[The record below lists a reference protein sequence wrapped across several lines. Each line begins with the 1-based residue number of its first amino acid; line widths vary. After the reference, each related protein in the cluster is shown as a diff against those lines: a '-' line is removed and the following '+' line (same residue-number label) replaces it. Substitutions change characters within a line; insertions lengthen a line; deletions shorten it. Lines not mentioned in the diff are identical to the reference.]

1 MMGTKDAIIIIKKK
15 GHAKHGHH
23 GGAWKVAY
31 ADFVTAMMSFF
42 LVMWIVGQNQDVR
55 KGIAGYFRD
64 PAAFT
69 GGKGVL
75 PGARQ
80 GTTGEQFE
88 AAPNVES
95 IKVKDAEA
103 TLQKA
108 AEHLRERLQAV
119 PAFEKIKERIEIRL
133 TPDGLLIELLDGQR
147 EGFFDTGSAIPRP
160 ETVELLKVMGQ
171 ELAQLGH
178 QVLIDGHT
186 DAQPYSSVNAYTNWE
201 LSVDRAN
208 AARRVLQTGGLAS
221 AQLEAVRGFADTKLR
236 VPDSPLDATNR
247 RISILVRR

>member
-1 MMGTKDAIIIIKKK
+1 MSTKDAVVIIKKAR
-15 GHAKHGHH
+15 HQKHGHH

-31 ADFVTAMMSFF
+31 ADFVTAMMCFF

-80 GTTGEQFE
+80 GATGEEAE

-95 IKVKDAEA
+95 ARVKEADA
-103 TLQKA
+103 LLKRA
-108 AEHLRERLQAV
+108 AEHLRERLKSI
-119 PAFEKIKERIEIRL
+119 PGFERIQDRIDIRV
-133 TPDGLLIELLDGQR
+133 TREGLVIELLEGQG
-147 EGFFDTGSAIPRP
+147 EGFFDSGSAIPRP
-160 ETVELLKVMGQ
+160 ETVTLLQVMGQ
-171 ELAQLGH
+171 ELKQLGH
-178 QVLIDGHT
+178 QVVIDGHT
-186 DAQPYSSVNAYTNWE
+186 DAQPYSSTTAYTNWD
-201 LSVDRAN
+201 LSADRAN
-208 AARRVLQTGGLAS
+208 AARRVLQTAGLGRE
-221 AQLEAVRGFADTKLR
+221 QLEAVRGFADTKLR
-236 VPDSPLDATNR
+236 VPDRPLDATNR

>member
-1 MMGTKDAIIIIKKK
+1 MGTKDAIIIIKKK
-15 GHAKHGHH
+15 EHGKHGHH

-64 PAAFT
+64 PAAYT

-80 GTTGEQFE
+80 GATGEQYE

-95 IKVKDAEA
+95 TKVKNVEA
-103 TLQKA
+103 AMQKA
-108 AEHLRERLQAV
+108 AEHLREALKRV
-119 PAFEKIKERIEIRL
+119 PAFEQIKDRIEIRV

-147 EGFFDTGSAIPRP
+147 EGFFDSGSAVPRP
-160 ETVELLKVMGQ
+160 ETVDLLKVMAP
-171 ELAQLGH
+171 ELTMLGH
-178 QVLIDGHT
+178 QVVIDGHT
-186 DAQPYSSVNAYTNWE
+186 DAQPYSMTKAYSNWE
-201 LSVDRAN
+201 LSVDRA
-208 AARRVLQTGGLAS
+208 
-221 AQLEAVRGFADTKLR
+221 
-236 VPDSPLDATNR
+236 
-247 RISILVRR
+247 

>member
-1 MMGTKDAIIIIKKK
+1 MGTKDAVIIIKKK
-15 GHAKHGHH
+15 AHGKHGHH

-80 GTTGEQFE
+80 GTTGEEYE

-95 IKVKDAEA
+95 IKVKDAESM
-103 TLQKA
+103 LQKA
-108 AEHLRERLQAV
+108 AEHLRERLQAI
-119 PAFEKIKERIEIRL
+119 PAFEKIKDRIEIRL
-133 TPDGLLIELLDGQR
+133 TQDGLLVELLDGQR
-147 EGFFDTGSAIPRP
+147 EGFFDSGSAVPRP

-171 ELAQLGH
+171 ELTQLGH
-178 QVLIDGHT
+178 QVVIDGHT

-208 AARRVLQTGGLAS
+208 AARRVLQSAGLAS

>member
-1 MMGTKDAIIIIKKK
+1 MGTKDAIVIIKKARH
-15 GHAKHGHH
+15 GKHLHH

-80 GTTGEQFE
+80 GTTGEQIG
-88 AAPNVES
+88 AAPIVES

-103 TLQKA
+103 ELQKA
-108 AEHLRERLQAV
+108 AERLRERLQQI
-119 PAFEKIKERIEIRL
+119 PAFENLKDRIEISM
-133 TPDGLLIELLDGQR
+133 TQDGLLIELLDGQR
-147 EGFFDTGSAIPRP
+147 EGFFDTGSAVPRP

-171 ELAQLGH
+171 ELTQLGH
-178 QVLIDGHT
+178 KLVIDGHT
-186 DAQPYSSVNAYTNWE
+186 DAQPYSAVNAYTNWE
-201 LSVDRAN
+201 LSADRAN
-208 AARRVLQTGGLAS
+208 AARRVLQTAGLGS
-221 AQLEAVRGFADTKLR
+221 EQLESVRGFADTKLR
-236 VPDSPLDATNR
+236 VHDSPLDASNR

>member
-1 MMGTKDAIIIIKKK
+1 MGTKDAIIIVKKK
-15 GHAKHGHH
+15 AHSKHGHH

-64 PAAFT
+64 PAAYS

-80 GTTGEQFE
+80 GATGELYE
-88 AAPNVES
+88 SAPVVES
-95 IKVKDAEA
+95 TKVKDVEA
-103 TLQKA
+103 AMQKA
-108 AEHLRERLQAV
+108 AEHLREALKQV
-119 PAFEKIKERIEIRL
+119 PAFEQIKDRIEIRV
-133 TPDGLLIELLDGQR
+133 TEDGLLIELLDGQR
-147 EGFFDTGSAIPRP
+147 EGFFDSGSAVPRP
-160 ETVELLKVMGQ
+160 ETVDLLKVIGP

-186 DAQPYSSVNAYTNWE
+186 DAQPYSATNAYTNWE

-208 AARRVLQTGGLAS
+208 AARRVLQTTGVQS
-221 AQLEAVRGFADTKLR
+221 TQLEAVRGFADTKLR
-236 VPDSPLDATNR
+236 VPDRPLDATNR

>member
-1 MMGTKDAIIIIKKK
+1 MSTPDNKRPIVIKRVKRVA
-15 GHAKHGHH
+15 GGHH

-95 IKVKDAEA
+95 RKVKDAEA
-103 TLQKA
+103 TMQKA
-108 AEHLRERLQAV
+108 AERLRERLQGI
-119 PAFEKIKERIEIRL
+119 PAF
-133 TPDGLLIELLDGQR
+133 
-147 EGFFDTGSAIPRP
+147 
-160 ETVELLKVMGQ
+160 
-171 ELAQLGH
+171 
-178 QVLIDGHT
+178 
-186 DAQPYSSVNAYTNWE
+186 
-201 LSVDRAN
+201 
-208 AARRVLQTGGLAS
+208 
-221 AQLEAVRGFADTKLR
+221 
-236 VPDSPLDATNR
+236 
-247 RISILVRR
+247 

>member
-1 MMGTKDAIIIIKKK
+1 MGTKDAVIIIKKAR
-15 GHAKHGHH
+15 HHKHGHH

-31 ADFVTAMMSFF
+31 ADFVTAMMCFF

-80 GTTGEQFE
+80 GATGEEAE
-88 AAPNVES
+88 AAPTVES
-95 IKVKDAEA
+95 TKVKEA
-103 TLQKA
+103 QALMQKA
-108 AEHLRERLQAV
+108 AEHLREALKSL
-119 PAFEKIKERIEIRL
+119 PWFDKLKDRIEIRV

-147 EGFFDTGSAIPRP
+147 EGFFDTGSAVPRP
-160 ETVELLKVMGQ
+160 ETVDLLKIVGP
-171 ELAQLGH
+171 ELARLGH
-178 QVLIDGHT
+178 QVVIDGHT
-186 DAQPYSSVNAYTNWE
+186 DAQPYSVANAYTNWE

-208 AARRVLQTGGLAS
+208 AARRVLQTAGLGREL
-221 AQLEAVRGFADTKLR
+221 LEGVRGFADTKLR
-236 VPDSPLDATNR
+236 VPDRPLDASNR

>member
-1 MMGTKDAIIIIKKK
+1 MGTKDAIIIIKKARH
-15 GHAKHGHH
+15 GKHGHH

-80 GTTGEQFE
+80 GTTGEQYE

-95 IKVKDAEA
+95 VKAKDSQAMM
-103 TLQKA
+103 QKA
-108 AEHLRERLQAV
+108 AEHLRQALKSV
-119 PAFEKIKERIEIRL
+119 PAFEKIQDRIEIKV

-147 EGFFDTGSAIPRP
+147 EGFFDT
-160 ETVELLKVMGQ
+160 
-171 ELAQLGH
+171 
-178 QVLIDGHT
+178 
-186 DAQPYSSVNAYTNWE
+186 
-201 LSVDRAN
+201 
-208 AARRVLQTGGLAS
+208 
-221 AQLEAVRGFADTKLR
+221 
-236 VPDSPLDATNR
+236 
-247 RISILVRR
+247 

>member
-1 MMGTKDAIIIIKKK
+1 MGTKDAIVIVKKK
-15 GHAKHGHH
+15 GHGKHGHH

-80 GTTGEQFE
+80 GSTGEQFE

-95 IKVKDAEA
+95 TKVKDAEA
-103 TLQKA
+103 ALQKA
-108 AEHLRERLQAV
+108 AEHLRERLQGL
-119 PAFEKIKERIEIRL
+119 PEYEKIKERIEIRL
-133 TPDGLLIELLDGQR
+133 TQDGLLIELLDSQR
-147 EGFFDTGSAIPRP
+147 EGFFDTGSAVPRP

-171 ELAQLGH
+171 ELTALGH
-178 QVLIDGHT
+178 QLVIDGHT

-201 LSVDRAN
+201 LSADRAN
-208 AARRVLQTGGLAS
+208 AARRVLQTAGLGS
-221 AQLEAVRGFADTKLR
+221 EQLEAVRGFADTKLR

>member
-1 MMGTKDAIIIIKKK
+1 MGTKDAIVIIKKAR
-15 GHAKHGHH
+15 HWKHGHH

-64 PAAFT
+64 PAAFS

-88 AAPNVES
+88 AAPIVES
-95 IKVKDAEA
+95 TKVKEAEA
-103 TLQKA
+103 ALQKA
-108 AEHLRERLQAV
+108 AEHLRERLQQI
-119 PAFEKIKERIEIRL
+119 PAFEKLKDRIEISL
-133 TPDGLLIELLDGQR
+133 TQEGLLIELLDGQR
-147 EGFFDTGSAIPRP
+147 EGFFDTGSAVPRP

-171 ELAQLGH
+171 ELTQLGH
-178 QVLIDGHT
+178 KVVIDGHT
-186 DAQPYSSVNAYTNWE
+186 DAQPYSAINAYTNWE
-201 LSVDRAN
+201 LSADRAN
-208 AARRVLQTGGLAS
+208 AARRILQTAGLGS
-221 AQLEAVRGFADTKLR
+221 EHLESVRGFADTKLR